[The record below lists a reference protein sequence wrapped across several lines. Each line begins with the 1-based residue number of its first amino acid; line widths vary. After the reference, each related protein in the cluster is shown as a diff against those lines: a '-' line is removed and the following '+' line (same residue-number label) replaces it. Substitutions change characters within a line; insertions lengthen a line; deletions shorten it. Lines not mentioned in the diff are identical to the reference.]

1 MLDVHGI
8 TKMPPVVPCPMDFS
22 SLPDQGQQGGILKL
36 MKNGHFLVFLVVWVF
51 LPKFLGRLR
60 DGLC

>member
-1 MLDVHGI
+1 
-8 TKMPPVVPCPMDFS
+8 MPPVVPCPMDFN